1 MFRCIIMGAAGRDF
15 HDFQTFFKT
24 YQDFHVVAF
33 TATQIPFIEQRT
45 FPKSLAGPS
54 YDNDIPIYDE
64 EMLSKLIAD
73 LDVDFVFFAY
83 SDLLHEEVMHK
94 ASTVQA
100 AGASFVLL
108 GPNQTQITSRRKIVS
123 ITAARTGTGKSPI
136 AQWLARKLNDE
147 GLSTVTIRHPMPYG
161 NLKKQAVQR
170 FTTRSDFDLAEC
182 TIEEREE
189 YEPYIRDK
197 LVVYAG
203 VNYQKIL
210 KQAEEEAEVI
220 IWDGGNNDFSFFK
233 PDFNIVVCDALRA
246 GHEMKYYP
254 GETNLRQANVVIIN
268 KVGRAEPGA
277 INEIRQNA
285 QRVVPNA
292 QIIESDLKIN
302 VDNPELIRGKR
313 VVIVEDGPTV
323 THGGMSYGAGWVT
336 AQHHKSVPIDPREFA
351 VGSLKDTYLKFTH
364 LKAVLPA
371 MGYSTEQIQDLEKTI
386 KACNAEVLIDA
397 SPADL
402 SHLIKLE
409 IPIAR
414 VHYRFEQRSG
424 KDLLQLVMQAF
435 FG

>member
-1 MFRCIIMGAAGRDF
+1 MGAAGRDF

-54 YDNDIPIYDE
+54 YDSDIPIYDE
-64 EMLSKLIAD
+64 EMLSNLIAD

-83 SDLLHEEVMHK
+83 SDLPHEEVMHK

-108 GPNQTQITSRRKIVS
+108 GPNHTQITSRRKIVS

-136 AQWLARKLNDE
+136 AQLLAKKLNDE

-170 FTTRSDFDLAEC
+170 FTTTSDFDLAEC

-189 YEPYIRDK
+189 YEPYIREN

-203 VNYQKIL
+203 VNYQEIL
-210 KQAEEEAEVI
+210 EQAEEEAKVI

-268 KVGRAEPGA
+268 KVGTAEPDA
-277 INEIRQNA
+277 INEIQQNA
-285 QRVVPNA
+285 RRVVPNA
-292 QIIESDLKIN
+292 QIIQSDLKIN

-323 THGGMSYGAGWVT
+323 THGGMSYGAGWVA
-336 AQHHKSVPIDPREFA
+336 AQHHKSVPIDPKEFA
-351 VGSLKDTYLKFTH
+351 VGSLKDTYLKFPH

-371 MGYSTEQIQDLEKTI
+371 MGYSTEQIGDLEKTI
-386 KACNAEVLIDA
+386 NACNAEVLIDA

-402 SHLIKLE
+402 SHLINLK

-414 VHYRFEQRSG
+414 VHYRYEQRSG
-424 KDLLQLVMQAF
+424 KDLLQLVIQAVS
-435 FG
+435 G

>member
-1 MFRCIIMGAAGRDF
+1 MGAAGRDF

-54 YDNDIPIYDE
+54 YDSDIPIYDE
-64 EMLSKLIAD
+64 EMLSNLIAD

-83 SDLLHEEVMHK
+83 SDLPHEEVMHK

-108 GPNQTQITSRRKIVS
+108 GPNHTQITSRRKIVS

-136 AQWLARKLNDE
+136 AQWLAKKLNDE

-170 FTTRSDFDLAEC
+170 FTTTSDFDLAEC

-189 YEPYIRDK
+189 YEPYIREN

-203 VNYQKIL
+203 VNYQEIL

-268 KVGRAEPGA
+268 KVGTAEPDA
-277 INEIRQNA
+277 INEIQQNA

-323 THGGMSYGAGWVT
+323 THGGMSYGAGWVA
-336 AQHHKSVPIDPREFA
+336 AQHHKSVPIDPKEFA
-351 VGSLKDTYLKFTH
+351 VGSLKDTYLKFPH

-424 KDLLQLVMQAF
+424 KDLLQLVIAAVS
-435 FG
+435 G

>member
-15 HDFQTFFKT
+15 HDFQTFFKI

-54 YDNDIPIYDE
+54 YDKDIPIYDE
-64 EMLSKLIAD
+64 EMLSRLIAD

-189 YEPYIRDK
+189 YEPYIRDH

-233 PDFNIVVCDALRA
+233 PDFNITVCDALRA

-277 INEIRQNA
+277 INEIKQNA
-285 QRVVPNA
+285 LRVVPNA
-292 QIIESDLKIN
+292 QIIESDLTIN

-336 AQHHKSVPIDPREFA
+336 AQHHESVPIDPREFA
-351 VGSLKDTYLKFTH
+351 VGSLKDTYLKFPH

-424 KDLLQLVMQAF
+424 KDLLQLVMQAL